1 MSGPPVSFVAFLLAV
16 LSVGPS
22 ITAVAPQEG
31 TLEPTRPKVHSA
43 DELRSKTEP
52 EQERAAFFDSSGPT
66 IWTLSPGERVVV
78 VAEPP
83 DPAAPAISLSGT
95 EIRPRRPRGPLDA
108 IQARICD
115 SDAVV
120 VGPVTSFR
128 VLLNK
133 SETFFFSDL
142 TVDVEHWIRPNARD
156 ARILVSTLG
165 GAAEIDGQVVRTDA
179 VPVPPKNRPRIWYL
193 RRFPRR
199 QATRQ
204 QTGFLLN
211 GPSEEI
217 VTASQL
223 ASAVRRLQELAKSCS
238 ERPR

>member
-1 MSGPPVSFVAFLLAV
+1 
-16 LSVGPS
+16 
-22 ITAVAPQEG
+22 
-31 TLEPTRPKVHSA
+31 
-43 DELRSKTEP
+43 
-52 EQERAAFFDSSGPT
+52 
-66 IWTLSPGERVVV
+66 
-78 VAEPP
+78 
-83 DPAAPAISLSGT
+83 
-95 EIRPRRPRGPLDA
+95 
-108 IQARICD
+108 
-115 SDAVV
+115 
-120 VGPVTSFR
+120 
-128 VLLNK
+128 LNK

-142 TVDVEHWIRPNARD
+142 TVDVEHWIRPNAQD

-179 VPVPPKNRPRIWYL
+179 VPVPPINRPRIWYL

-199 QATRQ
+199 EATRQ

-238 ERPR
+238 GRPR